1 MSNAKSEKILIDK
14 SLFFDLYHLALQCPN
29 PSDPAYNRAIQ
40 GCQEK
45 LDRMID
51 HFFYSMYKI
60 CPSPE
65 IRALA
70 REKYLDRIGCPED
83 NRWTNAVARKLAIA
97 LYYMQSSGQPFSYE
111 KYNLIKDVVI
121 VDITIDKLAVL
132 NPEFRRYINPLRNS
146 GIMTTSDL
154 IHKYYAC
161 ELRHTK
167 GLGKKFFGLIK
178 DFIQNQKLYKQ
189 RLEEV

>member
-1 MSNAKSEKILIDK
+1 MSNAKSEKIQIDK

-51 HFFYSMYKI
+51 HFFYSMYKT

-70 REKYLDRIGCPED
+70 REKYLNRIGCPEG
-83 NRWTNAVARKLAIA
+83 NRWTNEMDVHVSP
-97 LYYMQSSGQPFSYE
+97 QTGQ
-111 KYNLIKDVVI
+111 
-121 VDITIDKLAVL
+121 
-132 NPEFRRYINPLRNS
+132 
-146 GIMTTSDL
+146 
-154 IHKYYAC
+154 
-161 ELRHTK
+161 
-167 GLGKKFFGLIK
+167 
-178 DFIQNQKLYKQ
+178 QQ
-189 RLEEV
+189 

>member
-51 HFFYSMYKI
+51 HFFYSMYKT

-65 IRALA
+65 IRTLA
-70 REKYLDRIGCPED
+70 REKYLNRMAALKTIAGRM
-83 NRWTNAVARKLAIA
+83 RWTS
-97 LYYMQSSGQPFSYE
+97 MF
-111 KYNLIKDVVI
+111 
-121 VDITIDKLAVL
+121 
-132 NPEFRRYINPLRNS
+132 PL
-146 GIMTTSDL
+146 
-154 IHKYYAC
+154 
-161 ELRHTK
+161 
-167 GLGKKFFGLIK
+167 
-178 DFIQNQKLYKQ
+178 
-189 RLEEV
+189 